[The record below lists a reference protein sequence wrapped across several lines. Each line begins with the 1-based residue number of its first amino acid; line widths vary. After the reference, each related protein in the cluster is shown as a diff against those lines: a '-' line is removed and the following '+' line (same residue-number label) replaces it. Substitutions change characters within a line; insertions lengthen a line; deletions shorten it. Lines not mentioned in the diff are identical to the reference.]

1 VAFAGVGCFV
11 FPFGRGGVSS
21 SNLSPPSHPFLLR
34 AQAAAREKVKHHAF
48 LMKRACDVSGSGSGA
63 SAMAALSAALPDV
76 LRHATLLVG
85 ELRTGS
91 LTPKVYYE
99 LYMDVFDALT
109 FLETHFSAL
118 QVRARGARSAAM
130 RGEREEVGAAR
141 VSPASCRSS
150 CPTPPRAPA
159 PIRLCAARGRAA
171 GARVR
176 GRAADGQ
183 RACCRAPRR
192 CGPRL
197 SPPPRRPGHRALA
210 AHTPIPRRCCRG
222 CTCA

>member
-1 VAFAGVGCFV
+1 MSGPPPVPQMAPPPHIFSKQEQARLLVRGLCGRRLLQ

-63 SAMAALSAALPDV
+63 SAVAALSAALPDV

-118 QVRARGARSAAM
+118 QVRARSARSAAM

-159 PIRLCAARGRAA
+159 PILS
-171 GARVR
+171 VR
-176 GRAADGQ
+176 SA
-183 RACCRAPRR
+183 RACRWRA
-192 CGPRL
+192 CT
-197 SPPPRRPGHRALA
+197 RP
-210 AHTPIPRRCCRG
+210 CS
-222 CTCA
+222 